1 MSRYVP
7 SEYSFICL
15 FFYILIFG
23 VHVIIVMRP
32 TNYIPT
38 WGQGG
43 TQRSWGWSFP
53 IPHTAIPNQVK
64 TLTHLDP
71 EKWHPNIAKWKGKKK
86 VHENSS
92 QSPCTFGPHFHLIFC
107 LLFFFYTG
115 SWSHTDFKYNIP
127 KKWRIRWVMRS
138 SSRVKCSISS
148 MVMIGFF
155 VPRLFSSCFP
165 AWSCSCGSNRTID
178 ALLKHPVKKKGCTAV
193 LPILDPGL
201 TSCKFDFMDG
211 RCMLILLN
219 SRFMV
224 PFG

>member
-15 FFYILIFG
+15 FFNILIFG

-64 TLTHLDP
+64 TLRHLDP

-107 LLFFFYTG
+107 LLFFFFTLAADPIQALNTTSQKSEEFG
-115 SWSHTDFKYNIP
+115 GWWDPLLVWNVPSRRWSWLD
-127 KKWRIRWVMRS
+127 
-138 SSRVKCSISS
+138 
-148 MVMIGFF
+148 
-155 VPRLFSSCFP
+155 FSSL
-165 AWSCSCGSNRTID
+165 GSL
-178 ALLKHPVKKKGCTAV
+178 ALVSRHDHVLVGQIERLMLRVGINVHFLRQVVIICTLKA
-193 LPILDPGL
+193 PG
-201 TSCKFDFMDG
+201 
-211 RCMLILLN
+211 
-219 SRFMV
+219 
-224 PFG
+224 